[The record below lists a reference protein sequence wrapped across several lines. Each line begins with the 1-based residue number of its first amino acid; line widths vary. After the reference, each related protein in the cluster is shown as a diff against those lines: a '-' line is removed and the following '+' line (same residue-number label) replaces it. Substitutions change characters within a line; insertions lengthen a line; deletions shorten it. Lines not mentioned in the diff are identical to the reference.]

1 MADVTLT
8 GAQAARRQRVI
19 DAAME
24 LGAEGGYD
32 AVQMRDVAARAQV
45 AMGTVY
51 RYFSSKDHVLAAAL
65 AGWAEALERRLAQM
79 PPRGAT
85 AADRVVDVLR
95 RAVRG
100 IDRQPRMMTA
110 MVSAVSSLDP
120 GAVASQHEL
129 DATMARIIRRA
140 IGEPEPPD
148 VADIIR
154 IVEHVWFSSLL
165 TWMNGRSDVQ
175 SMGSQLEIAARL
187 LLRDTDGADRR
198 GRSA

>member
-19 DAAME
+19 DAAMA

-65 AGWAEALERRLAQM
+65 AGWAQALEGRLAQA
-79 PPRGAT
+79 PPRGET
-85 AADRVVDVLR
+85 SVDRVVDVLR

-100 IDRQPRMMTA
+100 IDRQPRMMAA
-110 MVSAVSSLDP
+110 M
-120 GAVASQHEL
+120 
-129 DATMARIIRRA
+129 
-140 IGEPEPPD
+140 
-148 VADIIR
+148 
-154 IVEHVWFSSLL
+154 
-165 TWMNGRSDVQ
+165 
-175 SMGSQLEIAARL
+175 
-187 LLRDTDGADRR
+187 
-198 GRSA
+198 

>member
-1 MADVTLT
+1 MAEVTLT

-65 AGWAEALERRLAQM
+65 AGWAEALEGRLAQA

-85 AADRVVDVLR
+85 PADRVVDVLR
-95 RAVRG
+95 RGVRG
-100 IDRQPRMMTA
+100 IDRKPRMMAA
-110 MVSAVSSLDP
+110 MVSALSSLDP
-120 GAVASQHEL
+120 GAVSCQHEL
-129 DATMARIIRRA
+129 DATMERIIRRA
-140 IGEPEPPD
+140 IGEPEPAD

-154 IVEHVWFSSLL
+154 IIEHVWFSSLL
-165 TWMNGRSDVQ
+165 SWMNGRSDVQ
-175 SMGSQLEIAARL
+175 TMGSELELAARL
-187 LLRDTDGADRR
+187 LLRDNDGSVRR

>member
-65 AGWAEALERRLAQM
+65 AGWALALEGRLAQA
-79 PPRGAT
+79 PPRGDT
-85 AADRVVDVLR
+85 SVERVVDVLR

-100 IDRQPRMMTA
+100 IDRQPRMMAA

-129 DATMARIIRRA
+129 DATMERIIRRA
-140 IGEPEPPD
+140 IGEPEPAE
-148 VADIIR
+148 VTDIIR
-154 IVEHVWFSSLL
+154 ILEHVWFSSLL
-165 TWMNGRSDVQ
+165 SWMNGRSDVQ
-175 SMGSQLEIAARL
+175 SMGSELEIAARL
-187 LLRDTDGADRR
+187 LLRNNNRAVRR
-198 GRSA
+198 GSSA

>member
-1 MADVTLT
+1 MTGATLT

-65 AGWAEALERRLAQM
+65 AGWAAALERRLAQV

-85 AADRVVDVLR
+85 PVARVTDVLE

-100 IDRQPRMMTA
+100 IDRQPRMMAA
-110 MVSAVSSLDP
+110 MVSAMSSLDP
-120 GAVASQHEL
+120 GAVVCQEELAS
-129 DATMARIIRRA
+129 TMERIIRRA
-140 IGEPEPPD
+140 VGEPEPAD
-148 VADIIR
+148 VSDIIR
-154 IVEHVWFSSLL
+154 ILEHVWFSALL
-165 TWMNGRSDVQ
+165 SWMNGRSDVR
-175 SMGSQLEIAARL
+175 SVGSELETAARL
-187 LLRDTDGADRR
+187 LLRGADRSD
-198 GRSA
+198 GRSRPA

>member
-1 MADVTLT
+1 MADATLT

-65 AGWAEALERRLAQM
+65 AGWAQALEGRLAQA
-79 PPRGAT
+79 PPRGET
-85 AADRVVDVLR
+85 SVDRVVDVLR

-100 IDRQPRMMTA
+100 IDRQQRMMAA
-110 MVSAVSSLDP
+110 MVSAISSLDP
-120 GAVASQHEL
+120 GAVACQHEL
-129 DATMARIIRRA
+129 DVTMERIIRRA
-140 IGEPEPPD
+140 IGEPEPAE

-154 IVEHVWFSSLL
+154 ILEHVWFSSLL
-165 TWMNGRSDVQ
+165 GWVNGWTNVRDVPD
-175 SMGSQLEIAARL
+175 EVEHAVHL
-187 LLRDTDGADRR
+187 LLNHV
-198 GRSA
+198 

>member
-1 MADVTLT
+1 MAGATLT

-65 AGWAEALERRLAQM
+65 AGWAESLEQRLAQV

-85 AADRVVDVLR
+85 SVDRVIDVLH

-100 IDRQPRMMTA
+100 IDRQPRMMAA
-110 MVSAVSSLDP
+110 MVSAMSSLDP
-120 GAVASQHEL
+120 GAVACQEEL
-129 DATMARIIRRA
+129 GSTMERIIRRA
-140 IGEPEPPD
+140 LGEPEPAD
-148 VADIIR
+148 VSDIIR
-154 IVEHVWFSSLL
+154 ILEHVWFSALL
-165 TWMNGRSDVQ
+165 SWMNGRSDVR
-175 SMGSQLEIAARL
+175 SMGSELETAARL
-187 LLRDTDGADRR
+187 LLRGADRSDS
-198 GRSA
+198 RSRPA

>member
-1 MADVTLT
+1 MAEVTLT

-65 AGWAEALERRLAQM
+65 AGWAEALEGRLAQV

-85 AADRVVDVLR
+85 PADRVADVLR

-100 IDRQPRMMTA
+100 IDRKPRMMAA
-110 MVSAVSSLDP
+110 MVSALSSLDQ
-120 GAVASQHEL
+120 GAVACQHEL
-129 DATMARIIRRA
+129 DATMERIIRRA
-140 IGEPEPPD
+140 IGEPEPAD
-148 VADIIR
+148 VTDIIR
-154 IVEHVWFSSLL
+154 IIEHVWFSSLL
-165 TWMNGRSDVQ
+165 SWMNGRSDVQ
-175 SMGSQLEIAARL
+175 TMGSELEVAARL
-187 LLRDTDGADRR
+187 LLRDSDGSVRR

>member
-1 MADVTLT
+1 MAEITLT

-65 AGWAEALERRLAQM
+65 AGWAQALEGRLAHA
-79 PPRGAT
+79 PPRGET
-85 AADRVVDVLR
+85 PVDRVVDVLR
-95 RAVRG
+95 RAVRA
-100 IDRQPRMMTA
+100 IDRQPRMMAA

-129 DATMARIIRRA
+129 DASMERIIRRA
-140 IGEPEPPD
+140 IGEPEP
-148 VADIIR
+148 VEVGDIIR
-154 IVEHVWFSSLL
+154 IIEHVWFSSLL
-165 TWMNGRSDVQ
+165 SWMNGRSDVQ
-175 SMGSQLEIAARL
+175 SMGADLEIAARL
-187 LLRDTDGADRR
+187 LLRDDNRAVRR

>member
-1 MADVTLT
+1 MTEITLT

-65 AGWAEALERRLAQM
+65 AGWAQALEGRLAQA
-79 PPRGAT
+79 PPRGET
-85 AADRVVDVLR
+85 SVDRVVDVLR
-95 RAVRG
+95 RAVRA
-100 IDRQPRMMTA
+100 IDRQPRMMAA

-120 GAVASQHEL
+120 GAVSSQHEL
-129 DATMARIIRRA
+129 DATMERIIRRA
-140 IGEPEPPD
+140 IGEPAPAE
-148 VADIIR
+148 VGDIIR
-154 IVEHVWFSSLL
+154 IIEHVWFSSLL
-165 TWMNGRSDVQ
+165 SWMNGRSDVQ
-175 SMGSQLEIAARL
+175 SMGSELEVAARL
-187 LLRDTDGADRR
+187 LLRDDNRSVRR